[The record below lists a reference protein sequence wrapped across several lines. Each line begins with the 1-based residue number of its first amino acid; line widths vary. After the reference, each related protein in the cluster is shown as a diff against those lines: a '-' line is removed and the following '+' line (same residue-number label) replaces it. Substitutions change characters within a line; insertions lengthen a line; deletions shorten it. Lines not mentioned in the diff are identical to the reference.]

1 MPHFDAATKI
11 VFPHIYI
18 VHLPDL
24 MAAFIKRY
32 EKNVKGFVDDKGCPS
47 NCMKSIKHSLFWVFS
62 FRYVMNT
69 RNITKKNYHDIIQS
83 IYMMFPCLLKL
94 ICRVI
99 L

>member
-1 MPHFDAATKI
+1 MTRFYFYHSFSTTLVEFDAATKI

-47 NCMKSIKHSLFWVFS
+47 NCMKSIRHSLF
-62 FRYVMNT
+62 
-69 RNITKKNYHDIIQS
+69 
-83 IYMMFPCLLKL
+83 
-94 ICRVI
+94 
-99 L
+99 

>member
-1 MPHFDAATKI
+1 MLQFDAATKI

-47 NCMKSIKHSLFWVFS
+47 NCMKSIKHSLF
-62 FRYVMNT
+62 
-69 RNITKKNYHDIIQS
+69 
-83 IYMMFPCLLKL
+83 
-94 ICRVI
+94 
-99 L
+99 

>member
-1 MPHFDAATKI
+1 MPEFDAATKI
-11 VFPHIYI
+11 VYIYI